1 MNAKTPDDPATM
13 PAPLALHRESVQPDW
28 IDYNGH
34 MNLAYYMLAF
44 DHATDAFFDFV
55 GLGETYLRANDASTF
70 TLEGH
75 ITYDRELMAGSPM
88 RFETQLLAH
97 DAKRLHYIHFMYHA
111 DEGYLASTNELISL
125 HVDMTARKS
134 SPMPENVVAQLDAVA
149 ATHDKLPRPEQAGRV
164 ISIVR

>member
-1 MNAKTPDDPATM
+1 MNAGTPDNSAEIA
-13 PAPLALHRESVQPDW
+13 APLALHRENVQREW

-44 DHATDAFFDFV
+44 DHATDAFFDFI
-55 GLGETYLRANDASTF
+55 GLGETYLKVNNASTF

-75 ITYDRELMAGSPM
+75 ITYDRELRAGMPM

-97 DAKRLHYIHFMYHA
+97 DAKRLHYIHFMHHA

-125 HVDMTARKS
+125 HVDMTERRSA
-134 SPMPENVVAQLDAVA
+134 PMPETVVERLDAVA
-149 ATHDKLPRPEQAGRV
+149 KAHDKLPHPEQAGRV

>member
-1 MNAKTPDDPATM
+1 M
-13 PAPLALHRESVQPDW
+13 PAPLALHRESVQPEW

-55 GLGETYLRANDASTF
+55 GLGEAYLKASNASTF

-125 HVDMTARKS
+125 HVDMTARRS
-134 SPMPENVVAQLDAVA
+134 APMPGTVVTRLDAIA

>member
-1 MNAKTPDDPATM
+1 MTAQSPEDPMPM
-13 PAPLALHRESVQPDW
+13 PAPLALHRESVQPEW

-55 GLGETYLRANDASTF
+55 GLGEAYLKANNASTF

-125 HVDMTARKS
+125 HVDMTARRS
-134 SPMPENVVAQLDAVA
+134 APMPEAVITRLDAVA

>member
-1 MNAKTPDDPATM
+1 
-13 PAPLALHRESVQPDW
+13 
-28 IDYNGH
+28 
-34 MNLAYYMLAF
+34 
-44 DHATDAFFDFV
+44 
-55 GLGETYLRANDASTF
+55 
-70 TLEGH
+70 
-75 ITYDRELMAGSPM
+75 MAGSPM

-149 ATHDKLPRPEQAGRV
+149 ATHGKLPRPEQAGRV

>member
-1 MNAKTPDDPATM
+1 MNAQTPRNPAEIS
-13 PAPLALHRESVQPDW
+13 APLSLHRESVQPDW

-55 GLGETYLRANDASTF
+55 GLGETYLKANNASTF

-97 DAKRLHYIHFMYHA
+97 DAKRLHYIHFMFHA

-125 HVDMTARKS
+125 HVDMTARRAA
-134 SPMPENVVAQLDAVA
+134 PMPDGVISRLDAVA
-149 ATHDKLPRPEQAGRV
+149 ATHDKLPHPKQAGRV

>member
-1 MNAKTPDDPATM
+1 MTAQTPRNPDEIS
-13 PAPLALHRESVQPDW
+13 APLSRHRESVQSDW

-55 GLGETYLRANDASTF
+55 GLGETYLKANNASTF

-125 HVDMTARKS
+125 HVDMSARKS
-134 SPMPENVVAQLDAVA
+134 SPMPETVVTRLDAVA